1 MSAFNIK
8 PSSGWI
14 HPDKL
19 ITKQGATYVVKYIG
33 CLEVKVSMKILDF
46 KTRSNVAKE
55 CINRVCESSGYKT
68 VDKKRK
74 VEKRILKYISEV
86 PNLNYAGTSV
96 NLNVSSNY
104 LTLTPLD
111 SNQVIITHDM
121 PRISFASGGDADTTD
136 FVGYIAKDSK
146 DLRACFVLECTGGL
160 AKDVIST
167 IGQAFELRF
176 MQFTNRAPRTPITL
190 GECYYLISTIYY
202 ISFIYRSMT
211 K

>member
-1 MSAFNIK
+1 MAAFNIK

-19 ITKQGATYVVKYIG
+19 ITKQGATYLLKYIG

-74 VEKRILKYISEV
+74 VEKRILKYIAEA

-96 NLNVSSNY
+96 NLNVSSNNLS
-104 LTLTPLD
+104 LTALD
-111 SNQVIITHDM
+111 TDQVIISHEM
-121 PRISFASGGDADTTD
+121 PKISFASGGDADTLD
-136 FVGYIAKDSK
+136 FVGYIAKDSN
-146 DLRACFVLECTGGL
+146 DLRACFVLECGGGL

-176 MQFTNRAPRTPITL
+176 QQFTNKAPITI
-190 GECYYLISTIYY
+190 G
-202 ISFIYRSMT
+202 
-211 K
+211 